1 MRAHI
6 NQFWESRRT
15 LCIYMRWKTEQKSL
29 RLDTPFLVRRESERR
44 GPSVGG
50 LDAMSQCNCF
60 KIVKEGS
67 NVIIVCQFCIPN
79 VSLSLS
85 PLCGWGALFPA
96 RMSMFLVIL
105 RFLFFNSFP
114 PSGAWAI
121 SLSGSG
127 CDCRLR
133 LHGCCADP
141 IRSDPSHRAVKGHIS
156 LSRTFHF
163 ARPWQNP

>member
-1 MRAHI
+1 
-6 NQFWESRRT
+6 
-15 LCIYMRWKTEQKSL
+15 MRWKTEQKSL

-85 PLCGWGALFPA
+85 PLCGWGSLFPA

-141 IRSDPSHRAVKGHIS
+141 RVGGVAGSTAGPKSTIYYTPNSASVPPKIVMH
-156 LSRTFHF
+156 LL
-163 ARPWQNP
+163 